1 MAGPLMTF
9 PPRPDGYT
17 VDDVLALPGRIE
29 LIAGSLSLGTDLTV
43 VQALEAYP
51 DSQNIELVEGNLV
64 VNPAPNPRHADAVHF
79 VVRWLE
85 DRLDPATW
93 KVRENINVRIGD
105 RTLLIPDA
113 TVVRADAQGEE
124 AWIEAEAVAL
134 AVEVL
139 SPGEAGNRIADKVAR
154 YRDAGVTAVWTIDL
168 DNGSLS
174 AHGDCGLVDS
184 GELAMALSAR

>member
-29 LIAGSLSLGTDLTV
+29 LIDGSLSLGTDMTV

-64 VNPAPNPRHADAVHF
+64 VSPAPNPRHADAVHF

-85 DRLDPATW
+85 DRLDLATW
-93 KVRENINVRIGD
+93 KVRENINVRIGV

-113 TVVRADAQGEE
+113 TVYRADAQGDE

-139 SPGEAGNRIADKVAR
+139 SPGASGSQIGDKVAR

-168 DNGSLS
+168 TDGSLS
-174 AHGDCGLVDS
+174 AHGNCELVNSAD
-184 GELAMALSAR
+184 LADDLSAS